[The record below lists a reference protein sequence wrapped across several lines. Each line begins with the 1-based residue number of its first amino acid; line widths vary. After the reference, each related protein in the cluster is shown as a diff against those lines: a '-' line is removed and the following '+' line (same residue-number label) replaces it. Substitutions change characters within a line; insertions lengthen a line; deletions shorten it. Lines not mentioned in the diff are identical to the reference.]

1 MTHASL
7 PLELLLSVAEYL
19 TPPEA
24 TSPILVCRAWHNVF
38 ISVIWRNY
46 SINALTQLPLDVLVN
61 HSDLVTELTYK
72 DRTIPQEY
80 LSIPFTRLTHLA
92 LDSGSTGTFSEE
104 AMSRFARLVALN
116 DHLQD
121 MVINGQSFA
130 AEDEFW
136 SSVAFR
142 PHLRRLTLERCS
154 MDSKGFAAF
163 WRSLIRVE
171 QLSIHRFRGIGA
183 ESFFCNEL
191 VALPALHSIDLDQL
205 DTISLLRL
213 CTNLRSIQ
221 WTRGRRFNTRFL
233 DELNML
239 LQGRRLQHLDS
250 LVIYGV
256 RDDRRLSRCLG
267 AINQLREFK
276 LPDGLIGRR
285 SLWALRRHFSTLQQ
299 VLFADISEVS
309 SRTTQTILESCPM
322 LTSIIAPRLSAS
334 RIIQGGPWV
343 CTQLKVF
350 KAEIVIKHQDQE
362 GIRAQSRAVF
372 ERLSKLEDLT
382 TLIIRGNSAESIARQ
397 GPDLRLE
404 SGLDQ
409 LSTLRNMR
417 RLDFKFTKQNMS
429 AEDVAWIKTH
439 WRRLEQVEGRCND
452 NGVLSCQPELA
463 EWESLSP
470 CT

>member
-38 ISVIWRNY
+38 ISVIWRSY

-104 AMSRFARLVALN
+104 AMSHFARLVALN
-116 DHLQD
+116 DHLQE
-121 MVINGQSFA
+121 MVIYGQSFA

-136 SSVAFR
+136 SSVASR

-213 CTNLRSIQ
+213 S
-221 WTRGRRFNTRFL
+221 
-233 DELNML
+233 
-239 LQGRRLQHLDS
+239 
-250 LVIYGV
+250 
-256 RDDRRLSRCLG
+256 
-267 AINQLREFK
+267 
-276 LPDGLIGRR
+276 
-285 SLWALRRHFSTLQQ
+285 
-299 VLFADISEVS
+299 
-309 SRTTQTILESCPM
+309 
-322 LTSIIAPRLSAS
+322 S

-382 TLIIRGNSAESIARQ
+382 TLIIRGNSAESITRQ

-439 WRRLEQVEGRCND
+439 WRRLEQVEGRCNE